1 MLGQVSGTCGKCEMC
16 VMKSLPVVSISSYA
30 PPAHCRASGAAS
42 GGALGRSAPPR
53 AARAPPF
60 SFLPNTEKL
69 PFFSPALISTFPS
82 EYSRHLQQR
91 HAVSKLDA
99 PRRIDGPHAA
109 RRPDLDGAR
118 HSSRGAAAAANKG
131 ASATHSDPQ
140 VRTRQHAPR
149 TPQQPLTRA
158 VWLCVRPV
166 ACSSLTPR
174 RARRCAN
181 AEARRRRLNIL

>member
-1 MLGQVSGTCGKCEMC
+1 MKAPERRQLVNECRKKGDMKISFGGKHHPMMRNSASNLRNLMVAIALCIART
-16 VMKSLPVVSISSYA
+16 SLTPD
-30 PPAHCRASGAAS
+30 
-42 GGALGRSAPPR
+42 SAPP
-53 AARAPPF
+53 F
-60 SFLPNTEKL
+60 VCK
-69 PFFSPALISTFPS
+69 
-82 EYSRHLQQR
+82 QR
-91 HAVSKLDA
+91 HDA

-109 RRPDLDGAR
+109 RRPDLDGAC

-149 TPQQPLTRA
+149 APQQPLTRA

-181 AEARRRRLNIL
+181 AEARRRRLNTL